1 VGLLAG
7 WLLNANNEVFRL
19 VLDEATMQSLP
30 MEQILDA
37 PHSDAQ
43 SEMVAADESQETM
56 FFLDTKGGAEG
67 EGLAADVA
75 IDQAFSQAAERMRRG
90 DEHTEINKGN
100 GVLFQRFEQANLKRS
115 RDSAIGSESEDLS
128 EDLSEDSDV
137 DNMELD
143 FKPEGKRNKIPRK
156 AEQDLQLDRD
166 EDVGEL
172 ETEGNTEVDTYS
184 SMAENQND
192 AMGSVSIITTKN

>member
-1 VGLLAG
+1 MGLFAG
-7 WLLNANNEVFRL
+7 WLLNVNNEVFRL

-75 IDQAFSQAAERMRRG
+75 IDQAFSQAAERMWHG

-115 RDSAIGSESEDLS
+115 WDCAIGSES

-156 AEQDLQLDRD
+156 AQQDLQLDRD

>member
-1 VGLLAG
+1 MGLFAG
-7 WLLNANNEVFRL
+7 WLLNVNNEVFQL

-75 IDQAFSQAAERMRRG
+75 IDQAFSQAAERMRHG

-115 RDSAIGSESEDLS
+115 RDCAIGSES

-156 AEQDLQLDRD
+156 AQQDLQLDRD

-184 SMAENQND
+184 SMAENHND